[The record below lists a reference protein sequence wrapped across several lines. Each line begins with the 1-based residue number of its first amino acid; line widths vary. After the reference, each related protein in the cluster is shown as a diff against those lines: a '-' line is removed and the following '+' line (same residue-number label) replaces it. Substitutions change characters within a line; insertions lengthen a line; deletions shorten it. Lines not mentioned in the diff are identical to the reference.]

1 MNAAGSRSRRRGVLW
16 GLGGLLLLVLL
27 ALLFAAGAPL
37 PAVRHFYVP
46 SESMEPT
53 LNRNDHF
60 VAWMR
65 APDPLKRGQII
76 LLRNGDATYIQR
88 IAALPGDTI
97 ALVDGRVVLNGTAV
111 PQQRAGTVPVADP
124 SVFGPTAVRLREH
137 FPGEEGDHFI
147 LDSGPSSEDNF
158 GPQKVAPG
166 HVFTLGDNRD
176 NSADG
181 RVPHEEQGVEQ
192 LAIADIRG
200 TPLTFTWPWAKFG
213 KPVH

>member
-1 MNAAGSRSRRRGVLW
+1 MTAAPRGSRRTGLLW

-27 ALLFAAGAPL
+27 VLLFVAGAPL
-37 PAVRHFYVP
+37 PIVRQFYVP

-53 LNRNDHF
+53 LIRNDHF
-60 VAWMR
+60 IAVMR

-76 LLRNGDATYIQR
+76 LLRNGTATYVQR
-88 IAALPGDTI
+88 IAGLPGDTI
-97 ALVDGRVVLNGTAV
+97 ALVDGRVILNGTPV
-111 PQQRAGTVPVADP
+111 PQQRVGTVLVTDP
-124 SVFGPTAVRLREH
+124 SIFGPTAVRLREH
-137 FPGEEGDHFI
+137 FPGEEGDHSI
-147 LDSGPSSEDNF
+147 LDSGASPEDNF
-158 GPQKVAPG
+158 GPQKVARG
-166 HVFTLGDNRD
+166 HVLTLGDNRD